1 MKYKKVLKPKKT
13 INDDLGEWE
22 VVEEKRDAYLIE
34 KPVYTDSEDE
44 VSDSESD
51 WLILIVNLQQFNLF
65 KVNESI

>member
-13 INDDLGEWE
+13 LRDDLGDWE
-22 VVEEKRDAYLIE
+22 VVEEKRDGYLIE

-51 WLILIVNLQQFNLF
+51 WMISYDQFTTF
-65 KVNESI
+65 QFI

>member
-13 INDDLGEWE
+13 LRDDLGEWE

-51 WLILIVNLQQFNLF
+51 WAIIW
-65 KVNESI
+65 SIYNNSIYLK

>member
-13 INDDLGEWE
+13 LRDDLGDRE
-22 VVEEKRDAYLIE
+22 VVEEKRDGYLIE

-51 WLILIVNLQQFNLF
+51 
-65 KVNESI
+65 

>member
-13 INDDLGEWE
+13 LRDDLGDWE

-51 WLILIVNLQQFNLF
+51 WAIIW
-65 KVNESI
+65 SIYNNSIYLK